1 MASEGGFKTVWG
13 FDPDDVEKAK
23 QQVTPMRDF
32 GNFDA
37 EQAAENFPSDQVVRI
52 PFSFE
57 AQVYELRRIFRR

>member
-1 MASEGGFKTVWG
+1 MASESGFKTVWG

-23 QQVTPMRDF
+23 QRVIPTSDF
-32 GNFDA
+32 GSLG
-37 EQAAENFPSDQVVRI
+37 EKQSGENFPNDQEVGI

>member
-1 MASEGGFKTVWG
+1 MASESGFKAVWG

-23 QQVTPMRDF
+23 QGVTPIGDV
-32 GNFDA
+32 GNFDD
-37 EQAAENFPSDQVVRI
+37 EQFGENYPSDQVVGI